1 MDQRWL
7 GVLIVVAAWIV
18 VRTIFGRRRRS
29 TAAVFSDLANRTRH
43 SPVKR
48 RITKRPEVASQTHSQ
63 RRSSLKVVSS
73 SPHAFPHRGPKR
85 GTWYDLSQ
93 DGRNDELARRGLP
106 VFQTP
111 NELAAWLNVP
121 VNRLAWLAHR
131 CTRGVPPGVSQS
143 HYVYTWKP
151 KRTFG
156 FRLIESPKASL
167 KAVQRQIL
175 TEILD
180 HLPVS
185 DAAHGFRKAHSIL
198 TNARPHVQAAIVV
211 KFDLSD
217 FYLTV
222 RPSRII
228 NLLRRV
234 GYSREVAIW
243 LTRLTTSTIPGNLP
257 PPATN
262 PIVMWS
268 YRQRHLPQGTP
279 TSPALANLVA
289 YRLDQR
295 LLGLAK
301 SFGANYTRYADD
313 LTFSGDESFAAALR
327 AFIPLVEAIIRS
339 EGFQSNKAKR
349 QILRRH
355 QRQIVAG
362 VVVNAKPN
370 FCRKDYDR
378 LKAILHRC
386 VTQGPATQ
394 NRDQIEDFAAHLRG
408 RIAHVRQL
416 NPQRALKLESLFQRI
431 DWRR

>member
-7 GVLIVVAAWIV
+7 GILIVVAAWIV
-18 VRTIFGRRRRS
+18 VRTLFG
-29 TAAVFSDLANRTRH
+29 
-43 SPVKR
+43 KR
-48 RITKRPEVASQTHSQ
+48 RTQPRSSRSIHKERYEQQRVRPAIREKRPLIVGRNKSPLLAVASPPHSF
-63 RRSSLKVVSS
+63 
-73 SPHAFPHRGPKR
+73 AHRGLKP

-93 DGRNDELARRGLP
+93 DGRNDELVRRGLP

-111 NELAAWLNVP
+111 DELAAWLNVP
-121 VNRLAWLAHR
+121 VNRLAWLAYR
-131 CTRGVPPGVSQS
+131 CTRGNLPGVSQS

-151 KRTFG
+151 KRTYG
-156 FRLIESPKASL
+156 YRLIESPKASL
-167 KAVQRQIL
+167 KTVQRQIL

-180 HLPVS
+180 HLLVS
-185 DAAHGFRKAHSIL
+185 EAAHGFRKEHSIL
-198 TNARPHVQAAIVV
+198 TNAQLHVNAAVVV

-222 RPSRII
+222 RSGRIT

-257 PPATN
+257 PPPTN
-262 PIVMWS
+262 PIVMWN
-268 YRQRHLPQGTP
+268 YRQRHLPQGAP
-279 TSPALANLVA
+279 SSPALANLVA

-327 AFIPLVEAIIRS
+327 AFIPLVEAIIRR
-339 EGFQSNKAKR
+339 ERFQSNNAKR

-362 VVVNAKPN
+362 VVVNEKPN
-370 FCRKDYDR
+370 FCRKDFDR

-386 VTQGPATQ
+386 VTQGPAAQ

>member
-1 MDQRWL
+1 L
-7 GVLIVVAAWIV
+7 
-18 VRTIFGRRRRS
+18 
-29 TAAVFSDLANRTRH
+29 
-43 SPVKR
+43 
-48 RITKRPEVASQTHSQ
+48 
-63 RRSSLKVVSS
+63 
-73 SPHAFPHRGPKR
+73 
-85 GTWYDLSQ
+85 DLSR
-93 DGRNDELARRGLP
+93 DGRNDELLRRGLP

-111 NELAAWLNVP
+111 DELAAWFNIP

-131 CTRGVPPGVSQS
+131 CTRGNPPGVSQS

-151 KRTFG
+151 KRSYG

-167 KAVQRQIL
+167 KAIQRQIL
-175 TEILD
+175 SGILD
-180 HLPVS
+180 RLPVS
-185 DAAHGFRKAHSIL
+185 DAAHGFRKDRSIL
-198 TNARPHVQAAIVV
+198 TNAQPHVHTAVVV

-222 RPSRII
+222 RPGRIT

-257 PPATN
+257 GPVKKPL
-262 PIVMWS
+262 VMWE
-268 YRQRHLPQGTP
+268 YRQRHLPQGAP

-313 LTFSGDESFAAALR
+313 LTFSGDARFGKSLKV
-327 AFIPLVEAIIRS
+327 FIPLVEAIIRS
-339 EGFQSNKAKR
+339 ERFQSNKAKR
-349 QILRRH
+349 QVLRRH
-355 QRQIVAG
+355 QRQIIAG
-362 VVVNAKPN
+362 VVVNDIPN
-370 FCRKDYDR
+370 YCRKDYDR

-386 VTQGPATQ
+386 ATLGPATQ
-394 NRDQIEDFAAHLRG
+394 NHEQIDDFAAHLRG

-416 NPQRALKLESLFQRI
+416 NPQRAKKLESLFQQI
-431 DWRR
+431 DWSR